1 MQLLAKLSFSAGE
14 LMVVASVLMAGV
26 AAFLLVRVLF
36 PERLLE
42 EVRERA
48 AEARVQKQQARDQG
62 YSPPPAPG
70 RLMAIGGA
78 LVGKLGKVNERLVK
92 PAWQEKMKLR
102 FVALGRPEFRPQDF
116 IAHQQIWTV
125 LFGILGLLLLNLLHS
140 RLWYAIPFAAFGFV
154 FPYIWL
160 SDQIKKRQRAIL
172 RALPYNIDLLTLSV
186 EAGLDFQA
194 ALGTVVEKG
203 QRGPLLEELNIVLS
217 EIRLGKTRSE
227 ALRNLSARIQIPE
240 ISAFVSNLIQADR
253 MGTSLG
259 KVLRIQSTQLRIN
272 RTHRAEKLANE
283 APVKMLLP
291 LIGCIFPTVFL
302 VLFGPIVYRL
312 MFGGL

>member
-1 MQLLAKLSFSAGE
+1 VSFFADMGASQMMILGS
-14 LMVVASVLMAGV
+14 VVLFGV
-26 AAFLLVRVLF
+26 AAFLLVRALY
-36 PERLLE
+36 PEKLLQ
-42 EVRERA
+42 EVKEKA
-48 AEARVQKQQARDQG
+48 AEAQAQQQEMRDRG
-62 YSPPPAPG
+62 YVPPASPG
-70 RLMAIGGA
+70 RAKALGGA
-78 LVGKLGKVNERLVK
+78 LVQKLGNYNERFVK
-92 PAWQEKMKLR
+92 SQFRDKMLR
-102 FVALGRPEFRPQDF
+102 RFIAMGAPEFRPQDF
-116 IAHQQIWTV
+116 IAHQEIWTV
-125 LFGILGLLLLNLLHS
+125 VFGIFGLLLMNMLKQP
-140 RLWYAIPFAAFGFV
+140 LWQAIPFAVFGFV

-160 SDQIKKRQRAIL
+160 SDQIKKRQMAIG

-203 QRGPLLEELNIVLS
+203 MPGALIEEFNIVLR

-227 ALRNLSARIQIPE
+227 ALRNMADRIQLTE
-240 ISAFVSNLIQADR
+240 VSAFVANLVQADK

-259 KVLRIQSTQLRIN
+259 KVLRIQSTQMRIA

-283 APVKMLLP
+283 APIKMLLP

-312 MFGGL
+312 MHGS

>member
-1 MQLLAKLSFSAGE
+1 MESFVHISLADALIAGSA
-14 LMVVASVLMAGV
+14 VLFGV
-26 AAFLLVRVLF
+26 TAFVLVRLIY

-42 EVRERA
+42 DVRARA
-48 AEARVQKQQARDQG
+48 SEARLEAEAAREAGRRVPQPRGQ
-62 YSPPPAPG
+62 
-70 RLMAIGGA
+70 MA
-78 LVGKLGKVNERLVK
+78 LVGNALVQRLGDWNTPWVK
-92 PAWQEKMKLR
+92 DRWRDKMKRR
-102 FVALGRPEFRPQDF
+102 FVAMGQPELRSQDF
-116 IAHQQIWTV
+116 MARQEIWCIF
-125 LFGILGLLLLNLLHS
+125 FGLTGLIILNFFGQP
-140 RLWYAIPFAAFGFV
+140 LWYAIAAAVFGWV

-160 SDQIKKRQRAIL
+160 HDQIRKRQRAIG
-172 RALPYNIDLLTLSV
+172 RSLPYNMDLLTLSV

-203 QRGPLLEELNIVLS
+203 QPGPLQEELNILLS

-227 ALRNLSARIQIPE
+227 ALRNLADRIQMTE
-240 ISAFVSNLIQADR
+240 VSAFVANLIQADK

-259 KVLRIQSTQLRIN
+259 KVLRIQSTQMRIA

-302 VLFGPIVYRL
+302 ILFGPIVYRF
-312 MFGGL
+312 MYGG